1 MRKNGQIV
9 ENTSMCQEVIRQ
21 KIVSNVILVFLD
33 HMKPRIFFVGQRWW
47 PTESA
52 PIFQISGSAPG
63 ISIPSFL
70 KFFALLFYLLIK
82 PSALF
87 LMQCGKRIC
96 HFNTY

>member
-9 ENTSMCQEVIRQ
+9 ENTSICQEVIRQ

-52 PIFQISGSAPG
+52 PIFQNFWIRPWN
-63 ISIPSFL
+63 FYT
-70 KFFALLFYLLIK
+70 FF
-82 PSALF
+82 P
-87 LMQCGKRIC
+87 
-96 HFNTY
+96 